1 MRDESEEIVHSTP
14 SSTQSEAL
22 DTDRDTDS
30 APSPQLEQ
38 RAEIKVDRKD
48 PVIIRSLIPIVFLGF
63 LVAFLALF
71 LLQWPMPSGSEQPTG
86 LLLLRIAAPSAG
98 DNPANLARRF
108 LDLGIFI
115 ITLIGIGFM
124 AVAWRLGERGPLM
137 GLVAVGILGIAYA
150 SGTAAYTGPMVSVC
164 GYTIILFG
172 GLVAWLAASSDASFE
187 LTEQSDISDTSAINK
202 AEAEATER
210 RTNDNV
216 DNASHSVA

>member
-1 MRDESEEIVHSTP
+1 MRDESEEIVHSSP
-14 SSTQSEAL
+14 PSTQGEAL
-22 DTDRDTDS
+22 DSDGL
-30 APSPQLEQ
+30 PSPDIEK
-38 RAEIKVDRKD
+38 RKRSKVDHGD

-71 LLQWPMPSGSEQPTG
+71 LLQWPMPAGTDQPTG
-86 LLLLRIAAPSAG
+86 LLLLRIAAPSVG

-124 AVAWRLGERGPLM
+124 AVAWRQGERGPLM

-187 LTEQSDISDTSAINK
+187 LTEQSGTSAINK

>member
-1 MRDESEEIVHSTP
+1 MDEK
-14 SSTQSEAL
+14 
-22 DTDRDTDS
+22 
-30 APSPQLEQ
+30 
-38 RAEIKVDRKD
+38 AEGKAAQGD

-63 LVAFLALF
+63 LVAFVALF
-71 LLQWPMPSGSEQPTG
+71 LLRWPMPSGSEQPTD
-86 LLLLRIAAPSAG
+86 LLLKRVTAPSVG

-124 AVAWRLGERGPLM
+124 VVAWRMGERGPLM
-137 GLVAVGILGIAYA
+137 GLIAVGILGIAYA
-150 SGTAAYTGPMVSVC
+150 SSTAAYIGPLVSVC

-172 GLVAWLAASSDASFE
+172 GLVAWLAASSDSSFE
-187 LTEQSDISDTSAINK
+187 LTEQ
-202 AEAEATER
+202 AESTER